1 MILYSQ
7 TKKERKE
14 KMTTIYDEILKNIG
28 FPSNSVQIF
37 LFCIFLIIVGLI
49 LLSFEALN
57 FNGTYG
63 ILAFGIFYFSTTPLI
78 ESFRGIRNKFIN
90 KKEAIL
96 LYKELKGTE
105 NWKETENIKEIVKF
119 VEEKAKKFKGKE
131 TKYSL
136 EIMKNV
142 PTGVNIKYNEFRN
155 FAKIYIADKEQVK
168 IFGKAE
174 TNLPYEQVEKIC
186 NNVLQ
191 LDKNCI
197 EHFNIKKDYTPI
209 KKQG

>member
-1 MILYSQ
+1 
-7 TKKERKE
+7 
-14 KMTTIYDEILKNIG
+14 MTTIYDEILKNIG
-28 FPSNSVQIF
+28 FPSNSVQFF

-78 ESFRGIRNKFIN
+78 ESFRGIRNKPIN

-119 VEEKAKKFKGKE
+119 VEEKAKKIQGK
-131 TKYSL
+131 
-136 EIMKNV
+136 
-142 PTGVNIKYNEFRN
+142 RN
-155 FAKIYIADKEQVK
+155 K
-168 IFGKAE
+168 IFIR
-174 TNLPYEQVEKIC
+174 NNEKC
-186 NNVLQ
+186 S
-191 LDKNCI
+191 
-197 EHFNIKKDYTPI
+197 YRS
-209 KKQG
+209 

>member
-1 MILYSQ
+1 M
-7 TKKERKE
+7 
-14 KMTTIYDEILKNIG
+14 
-28 FPSNSVQIF
+28 
-37 LFCIFLIIVGLI
+37 
-49 LLSFEALN
+49 
-57 FNGTYG
+57 
-63 ILAFGIFYFSTTPLI
+63 I
-78 ESFRGIRNKFIN
+78 ESFRGIRNKPIN

-105 NWKETENIKEIVKF
+105 NWKETGNIKEIVKF

-142 PTGVNIKYNEFRN
+142 TTGVNIKYNEFRN

-168 IFGKAE
+168 LFGKAE

-186 NNVLQ
+186 NFVEAMECFKTFFINENK
-191 LDKNCI
+191 LDKKYLI
-197 EHFNIKKDYTPI
+197 RYLVLGLFSLTATVISISILK
-209 KKQG
+209 

>member
-1 MILYSQ
+1 M
-7 TKKERKE
+7 
-14 KMTTIYDEILKNIG
+14 
-28 FPSNSVQIF
+28 F
-37 LFCIFLIIVGLI
+37 L
-49 LLSFEALN
+49 EA
-57 FNGTYG
+57 
-63 ILAFGIFYFSTTPLI
+63 
-78 ESFRGIRNKFIN
+78 GIRNKPIN

-155 FAKIYIADKEQVK
+155 FAK
-168 IFGKAE
+168 
-174 TNLPYEQVEKIC
+174 